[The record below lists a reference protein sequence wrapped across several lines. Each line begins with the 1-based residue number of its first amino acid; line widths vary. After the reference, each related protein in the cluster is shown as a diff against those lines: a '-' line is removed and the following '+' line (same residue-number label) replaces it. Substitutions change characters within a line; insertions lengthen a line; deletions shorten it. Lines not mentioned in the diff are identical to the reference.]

1 MINNR
6 VVITGIGVVAPN
18 ALGAADFEV
27 ALKEGRSGIRFFEES
42 QSLNFRCQIAAR
54 PLITDAYKARY
65 FDDYYQNKLENKAII
80 YACLAGFEAWENAG
94 LSYSN
99 DQIDFDSGMVIGS
112 GALGMDSTTADIWS
126 KIISGNNKRLGSR
139 AIPQCMSSGAA
150 AYLNKILGLGNR
162 VLSNSSACITGTESV
177 LLGYEHLKLGKAKRM
192 LCGSTEGDGI
202 FIWGAFDAMRIL
214 TSDSNEDPTNG
225 SRPMCDSSVGF
236 VPGSGSGAMVLE
248 TLESAQSRGAKIYA
262 EILGTYVNSG
272 GLRDGG
278 SMTAPNLN
286 AVIQCMKNSLRE
298 AKVASNEIDL
308 ISGHLTGTK
317 GDSTEIKNWK
327 KALGGA
333 QDKFPLIN
341 TPKSMIGHCIAGA
354 GSIELVATLIQMEKS
369 FVHGNYNIKKV
380 NPDITAEIPL
390 ERIPMKTVHKEINT
404 AIKANFGFGD
414 LNCSIVLRKWQDG

>member
-177 LLGYEHLKLGKAKRM
+177 LLGYEHLKLGKAKKM

-225 SRPMCDSSVGF
+225 SRPMCNSSVGF

-262 EILGTYVNSG
+262 EILGADVNSG

-278 SMTAPNLN
+278 SMTAPNSN
-286 AVIQCMKNSLRE
+286 AVIHCMKNSLNQ
-298 AKVASNEIDL
+298 AKVSSDEIDL

-327 KALGGA
+327 KALGYT
-333 QDKFPLIN
+333 QDEFPLIN
-341 TPKSMIGHCIAGA
+341 TAKSMIGHCIAGA

-369 FVHGNYNIKKV
+369 FVHGNYNIKEV

-390 ERIPMKTVHKEINT
+390 DCIPMKTIHKEINT

-414 LNCSIVLRKWQDG
+414 LNCSIVLRKWQNG

>member
-42 QSLNFRCQIAAR
+42 QSLNFRCQIAGK
-54 PLITDAYKARY
+54 PLITEDYKARF
-65 FDDYYQNKLENKAII
+65 FDDYYQNKLDNNAII

-94 LSYSN
+94 LTHHQ
-99 DQIDFDSGMVIGS
+99 DQIDFDSGMIIGS
-112 GALGMDSTTADIWS
+112 GALGLDGSNHAVFS
-126 KIISGNNKRLGSR
+126 KILAGNNKRLGSR
-139 AIPQCMSSGAA
+139 AIPESMSSGAA

-162 VLSNSSACITGTESV
+162 ILSNSSACITGTESV

-262 EILGTYVNSG
+262 EILGADVNSG

-278 SMTAPNLN
+278 SMTAPNSN
-286 AVIQCMKNSLRE
+286 AV
-298 AKVASNEIDL
+298 V
-308 ISGHLTGTK
+308 
-317 GDSTEIKNWK
+317 
-327 KALGGA
+327 
-333 QDKFPLIN
+333 
-341 TPKSMIGHCIAGA
+341 
-354 GSIELVATLIQMEKS
+354 
-369 FVHGNYNIKKV
+369 
-380 NPDITAEIPL
+380 
-390 ERIPMKTVHKEINT
+390 
-404 AIKANFGFGD
+404 
-414 LNCSIVLRKWQDG
+414 IV

>member
-27 ALKEGRSGIRFFEES
+27 ALKEGRSGIRFFEIS
-42 QSLNFRCQIAAR
+42 QSLNFRCQIAGK
-54 PLITDAYKARY
+54 PLITEDYKARF
-65 FDDYYQNKLENKAII
+65 FDDYYQNKLDNNAII

-94 LSYSN
+94 LTHHQ
-99 DQIDFDSGMVIGS
+99 DQIDFDSGMIIGS
-112 GALGMDSTTADIWS
+112 GALGLDGSNHAVFS
-126 KIISGNNKRLGSR
+126 KILAGNNKQLGSR
-139 AIPQCMSSGAA
+139 AIPESMSSGAA

-162 VLSNSSACITGTESV
+162 ILSNSSACITGTESV

-225 SRPMCDSSVGF
+225 SRPMCNSSVGF

-248 TLESAQSRGAKIYA
+248 TLESAKSRGAKIYA
-262 EILGTYVNSG
+262 EILGADVNSG

-278 SMTAPNLN
+278 SMTAPNSN
-286 AVIQCMKNSLRE
+286 AVVHCMKNSLRE
-298 AKVASNEIDL
+298 AKVNSDEIDL

-317 GDSTEIKNWK
+317 GDATEIKNWK

-369 FVHGNYNIKKV
+369 FVHGNYNIKEV

-390 ERIPMKTVHKEINT
+390 ERIPMKTVYKEINT

-414 LNCSIVLRKWQDG
+414 LNCSIVLRKWKDG

>member
-18 ALGAADFEV
+18 ALGAPDFEV

-225 SRPMCDSSVGF
+225 SRPMCNSRLGF
-236 VPGSGSGAMVLE
+236 IPGSGSGAMVLE

-262 EILGTYVNSG
+262 EILGADVNSG
-272 GLRDGG
+272 GFRDGG
-278 SMTAPNLN
+278 SMTAPNSN
-286 AVIQCMKNSLRE
+286 AVIHCMKNSLHQ
-298 AKVASNEIDL
+298 AKVSSDEIDL

-327 KALGGA
+327 KALGCT
-333 QDKFPLIN
+333 QDQFPLIN
-341 TPKSMIGHCIAGA
+341 TAKSMIGHCIAGA

-369 FVHGNYNIKKV
+369 FVHGNYNIKEV
-380 NPDITAEIPL
+380 DPDITAEIPL
-390 ERIPMKTVHKEINT
+390 DRIPMKTVDKEINT
-404 AIKANFGFGD
+404 AIKANFAFGD